1 MTEDEENP
9 HYDQLLAVLYDNELL
24 KLAYH
29 GQQQLENPR
38 FSQQWIEKARPFVER
53 VVTEVEHR
61 RLSKRLQEGNF

>member
-29 GQQQLENPR
+29 GQQQLLNPR
-38 FSQQWIEKARPFVER
+38 FSKYWVKNATPFVDR
-53 VVTEVEHR
+53 LLTEVEHR
-61 RLSKRLQEGNF
+61 KLSKRLQEGNF